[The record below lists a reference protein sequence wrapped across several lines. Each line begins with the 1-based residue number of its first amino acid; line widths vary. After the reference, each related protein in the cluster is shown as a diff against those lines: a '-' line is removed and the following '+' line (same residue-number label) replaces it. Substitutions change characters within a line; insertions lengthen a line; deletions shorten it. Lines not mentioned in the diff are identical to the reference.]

1 MRLTE
6 NLSANVNRIRAYS
19 TPEIIVNNQSI
30 KSAVILDA
38 HSLQIESELREV
50 CDLNTTHISYVLT
63 LKPELVILGS
73 GIQQI
78 FPTSQWSAQ
87 FLKAG
92 VGFEVMDTGA
102 ACRTFNVLI
111 AESRRVVAILI
122 P

>member
-1 MRLTE
+1 MRLTQ
-6 NLSANVNRIRAYS
+6 NLSPNVNRIQSYS
-19 TPEIIVNNQSI
+19 ATEIIINDQKI
-30 KSAVILDA
+30 KNAVIIDA
-38 HSLQIESELREV
+38 HRLQIEPALRDV
-50 CDLNTTHISYVLT
+50 GDLEAAHITYVLT
-63 LKPELVILGS
+63 LNPELVILGS

-92 VGFEVMDTGA
+92 VGFEVMNTGA
-102 ACRTFNVLI
+102 ACRTFNVLM